1 MTVPAPMLA
10 LSDCHY
16 APWVQG
22 RGLNGASLEIRPGD
36 RVAIIS
42 DTNEDAHLLLRAL
55 ASLERPLSG
64 RVFSHGEAL
73 DFSDYRRL
81 LAFKARVGYVASD
94 CAVFSNRTLG
104 ESLFFASRYFAEN
117 FGGMPEPDVRNL
129 CRHFEIDGKL
139 HLRPDRAFEEDIR
152 LTILVRELAKKPEIL
167 LMERPSTAL
176 DRPSHIQVKDKIRE
190 LADSGLPVVLYTFD
204 QDFIEGFATKIA
216 WIERGRLAVTGPDGG
231 TVC

>member
-1 MTVPAPMLA
+1 MPDLAPMLE
-10 LSDCHY
+10 LSDCRY

-22 RGLNGASLEIRPGD
+22 RGLNGASLAISPGD

-64 RVFSHGEAL
+64 KVLFHGKAL
-73 DFSDYRRL
+73 DFTDYRRL
-81 LAFKARVGYVASD
+81 LEFKSRVAYIASD

-104 ESLFFASRYFAEN
+104 ESLFFASRYFADA
-117 FGGMPEPDVRNL
+117 FGGMPESEVHDL

-152 LTILVRELAKKPEIL
+152 LTIWVRELSKKPEIL

-176 DRPSHIQVKDKIRE
+176 DRPSHIQVKDKLRE
-190 LADSGLPVVLYTFD
+190 LADSGLPLVLYTFD
-204 QDFIEGFATKIA
+204 PDFIEGFATKIA
-216 WIERGRLAVTGPDGG
+216 WIERGRLKVTGPDGK
-231 TVC
+231 TAY